1 MIYEKNS
8 RLRYLEFFKG
18 MQLIQESLY
27 RIKVNREDQFFLCLS
42 AQIRGL
48 FIPIKNGKLIECEK
62 YNSNDFILYQLSKE
76 LNIPLVLYVQNK
88 IYEDKECQYYDH
100 LFYTKIEPE
109 NNYQEVSYTE
119 WLNSYILQVPS
130 YKFKIWEVIKVLAD
144 KNGGAHY
151 DKKLT
156 QEKDYQLNIVT
167 NKKGILVSNLILVK
181 TAEVLYKLGLKLL
194 KKLFDF
200 QFNITVALN
209 YKNILSQKKNLIK
222 FKYDDVYIPL
232 SININDNMITASLMD
247 EYHKTIIIDVRNNTN
262 NGLLFIGIGCSL
274 NGKMQMIVNLGCNNE
289 FKEITF
295 KRPLLIGCTFMQ
307 NSKILFSDDTF
318 EFGLGSLTLFNRKFN
333 YDEYKVLYNTEKI
346 SAQLGNIAVLNGT
359 TSAHLTENNDIMFDT
374 KMYFEKYSEYIHTK

>member
-1 MIYEKNS
+1 M
-8 RLRYLEFFKG
+8 
-18 MQLIQESLY
+18 
-27 RIKVNREDQFFLCLS
+27 
-42 AQIRGL
+42 
-48 FIPIKNGKLIECEK
+48 
-62 YNSNDFILYQLSKE
+62 
-76 LNIPLVLYVQNK
+76 LYVQNK

-109 NNYQEVSYTE
+109 NNYQEISYTE

-374 KMYFEKYSEYIHTK
+374 KLYFEKYSEYIHTK